1 MVPALAL
8 RHASESRE
16 LRNPSARRDGYSGT
30 VPAFSYVARDNSG
43 KRISGRLD
51 SASEA
56 VALGELAA
64 RGLVPVRIEEAGAKP
79 ARRRRINSRHL
90 ARMYRQLADL
100 LRAGVPLLKSL
111 RLLGRGRSNPA
122 LASVLA
128 EVAEQISQGE
138 RFADALSRYPQVF
151 PSSQIAMVRAGERGG
166 FIEQVLGRLGAY
178 LERQAEVRARII
190 GSLIYP
196 AILIVFGSLVIVGT
210 MVFLVPRFR
219 DFYKRIEIPLPTKL
233 LLGASDLLTAWW
245 PVLLV
250 LLAALPFAYLW
261 AMRKDRV
268 RRRIA
273 EWTLRIP
280 TVGPL
285 VKGVSTARFTRTL
298 GTLLENGIPVIQSMQ
313 IARDAAGHP
322 VLVDAVDRAIESV
335 RGGDSLAPPLAA
347 SGFLEEDVIEM
358 ISVGESANNLAQV
371 LLTIADTLETRADL
385 LLGVFVQLLSPVML
399 LAIAG
404 FIGFIFIALVVPM
417 MKLSSLL

>member
-1 MVPALAL
+1 
-8 RHASESRE
+8 
-16 LRNPSARRDGYSGT
+16 
-30 VPAFSYVARDNSG
+30 
-43 KRISGRLD
+43 
-51 SASEA
+51 
-56 VALGELAA
+56 
-64 RGLVPVRIEEAGAKP
+64 
-79 ARRRRINSRHL
+79 
-90 ARMYRQLADL
+90 MYRQLADL

-111 RLLGRGRSNPA
+111 RLLGRGKSNPA
-122 LASVLA
+122 LAAVLA
-128 EVAEQISQGE
+128 EVAEQIAQGE
-138 RFADALSRYPQVF
+138 RFADALARYPQVF
-151 PSSQIAMVRAGERGG
+151 PSSQVAMVRAGERGG
-166 FIEQVLGRLGAY
+166 FIEQVLGRLGTY

-219 DFYKRIEIPLPTKL
+219 DFYKRIEIPLPTKVL
-233 LLGASDLLTAWW
+233 LAASDLLTTWW
-245 PVLLV
+245 PVLLIAIAV
-250 LLAALPFAYLW
+250 APFAFAW
-261 AMRKDRV
+261 MMRKPHVKRRV
-268 RRRIA
+268 A
-273 EWTLRIP
+273 EGMLRIP

-285 VKGVSTARFTRTL
+285 IKGVATARFTRTL

-322 VLVDAVDRAIESV
+322 TLVDSVDRAIDAV
-335 RGGDSLAPPLAA
+335 RAGDSLAPPLAA
-347 SGFLEEDVIEM
+347 SGFLEEDVVEM

-385 LLGVFVQLLSPVML
+385 LLAVFVQLLSPVML